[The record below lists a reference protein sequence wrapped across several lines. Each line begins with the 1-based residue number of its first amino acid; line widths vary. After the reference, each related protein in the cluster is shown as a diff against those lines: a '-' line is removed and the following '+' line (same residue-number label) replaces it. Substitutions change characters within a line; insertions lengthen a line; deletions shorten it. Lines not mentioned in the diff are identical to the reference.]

1 MHIKK
6 TIRDLITASA
16 ERAKAAGAL
25 AFETIPAFEVEAAK
39 HAEHGDLATNL
50 ALILAKQ
57 AKQPPR
63 QVAQAII
70 DHLSAPEGMLLKMEI
85 AGPGFINFFIADAY
99 WYKVIAEIHRMGTA
113 YGNSNLGFGVKVQ
126 VEFVSANPTGPLHIG
141 HGRGAAL
148 GDALANLLA
157 ATGHTVEREYY
168 INDVG
173 NQILTLGKSLYFRL
187 RELAG
192 EVVEFPA
199 EGYQGDYMKDLA
211 RDYLA
216 QGNAAPG
223 PEPHADDLVRL
234 GRYAGDV
241 ILNDIKQDLKD
252 FGVRFDTWFSETE
265 LYRQGL
271 VDQGFARLKELGYLY
286 EQDGALWF
294 KATAF
299 GDEKDRVVRRS
310 NGATTYFASDVAYHL
325 HKFQRGYNL
334 VVDIWGADHH
344 GYVPRLQAVAQALGF
359 TGRLQVI
366 LVQLVSLLRQGEPV
380 AMTTRGGT
388 FVTLREV
395 MDEVGK
401 DAARFIFL
409 TRRPDAHLEFD
420 LEVAKQQSSDNPVY
434 YVQYAHARLAS
445 VFRQAAAQGIERQA
459 LDPAR
464 FPRLTLPEEL
474 SILKMLANYPEL
486 VEGAARNLEPHRI
499 TYFLTEL
506 AAQLHSYYYKHR
518 FISDDVEL
526 TQARFWL
533 VSGVKTVLAHG
544 LGVLGVEAPET
555 M

>member
-16 ERAKAAGAL
+16 ERAKASGAL
-25 AFETIPAFEVEAAK
+25 AFDAIPAFEVEAAK
-39 HAEHGDLATNL
+39 HAEHGDLAANL

-70 DHLSAPEGMLLKMEI
+70 DHLAAPEGMLLKMEI

-187 RELAG
+187 RELSG
-192 EVVEFPA
+192 EAVEFPA
-199 EGYQGDYMKDLA
+199 DGYQGGYMKDLA

-223 PEPHADDLVRL
+223 PEPQADDLVRL

-241 ILNDIKQDLKD
+241 ILDDIKRDLKD
-252 FGVRFDTWFSETE
+252 FGVRFDHWFSETE

-271 VDQGFARLKELGYLY
+271 VEQGFTRLKELGYLY

-344 GYVPRLQAVAQALGF
+344 GYVPRLQAVSQALGF

-420 LEVAKQQSSDNPVY
+420 LEVAKQQSNDNPVY

>member
-6 TIRDLITASA
+6 AIRDLITASA
-16 ERAKAAGAL
+16 ERARESGEL
-25 AFETIPAFEVEAAK
+25 TFETMPAFEVEATK
-39 HAEHGDLATNL
+39 HAEHGDLAANL
-50 ALILAKQ
+50 ALVLAKQ
-57 AKQPPR
+57 ARMAPR
-63 QVAQAII
+63 KVAQAII
-70 DHLSAPEGMLLKMEI
+70 DHLSAPKDMLLKVEI

-99 WYKVIAEIHRMGTA
+99 WYRVIAEIHRMGTA
-113 YGNSNLGFGVKVQ
+113 YGNSNLGAGVKVQ

-192 EVVEFPA
+192 EAVEFP
-199 EGYQGDYMKDLA
+199 EDGYQGDYMKDLA

-216 QGNAAPG
+216 EGFAPPP
-223 PEPHADDLVRL
+223 PEPHADTLQTL

-241 ILNDIKQDLKD
+241 ILDEIKQDLKD
-252 FGVRFDTWFSETE
+252 FGVRFDHWFSETE

-271 VDQGFARLKELGYLY
+271 VDQSFTLLKDQGYLY

-294 KATAF
+294 RATAF
-299 GDEKDRVVRRS
+299 GDEKDRVVRRG
-310 NGATTYFASDVAYHL
+310 NGVTTYFASDIAYHL
-325 HKFQRGYNL
+325 HKFRRGYNQ

-344 GYVPRLQAVAQALGF
+344 GYVPRLQAAAQALGF

-366 LVQLVSLLRQGEPV
+366 LVQLVSLLRRGEPV

-409 TRRPDAHLEFD
+409 TRRPDAQLEFD

-445 VFRQAAAQGIERQA
+445 VFRQAAAQGIEREA

-464 FPRLTLPEEL
+464 FPRLSLPEEL
-474 SILKMLANYPEL
+474 TILKMLANYPEL
-486 VEGAARNLEPHRI
+486 VEGAARNREPHRI

-506 AAQLHSYYYKHR
+506 AAQLHSYYYKYR

-544 LGVLGVEAPET
+544 LGILGVEAPET

>member
-16 ERAKAAGAL
+16 ERARESGELTFEAL
-25 AFETIPAFEVEAAK
+25 PAFEVEATK

-50 ALILAKQ
+50 ALVLAKQ
-57 AKQPPR
+57 AKMPPR
-63 QVAQAII
+63 KVAEVINKNLENPANIFWRR
-70 DHLSAPEGMLLKMEI
+70 EI
-85 AGPGFINFFIADAY
+85 AGPGFINFFMADAY
-99 WYKVIAEIHRMGTA
+99 WYRVISEIHRLGPA
-113 YGNSNLGFGVKVQ
+113 YGNSDMGAGVKVQ

-187 RELAG
+187 RELSG
-192 EVVEFPA
+192 EAVEFPA
-199 EGYQGDYMKDLA
+199 DGYQGDYMKDLA

-216 QGNAAPG
+216 QGGAPPP
-223 PEPHADDLVRL
+223 PEPHGDTLLAL

-241 ILNDIKQDLKD
+241 ILAGIKHDLDD
-252 FGVRFDTWFSETE
+252 FGVSFDTWFSETE
-265 LYRQGL
+265 LYRQHL
-271 VDQGFARLKELGYLY
+271 VDQGFTRLKEQGYLY

-294 KATAF
+294 KATEF

-325 HKFQRGYNL
+325 HKFRRGFDR

-344 GYVPRLQAVAQALGF
+344 GYVPRLQAAVQALGF

-409 TRRPDAHLEFD
+409 TRRPDAQLEFD

-445 VFRQAAAQGIERQA
+445 VFRQAAAQGIEVQEI
-459 LDPAR
+459 DPAR

-474 SILKMLANYPEL
+474 TILKMLANYPEL

-533 VSGVKTVLAHG
+533 VSSVKTVLAHG
-544 LGVLGVEAPET
+544 LGILGVEAPET

>member
-1 MHIKK
+1 
-6 TIRDLITASA
+6 
-16 ERAKAAGAL
+16 
-25 AFETIPAFEVEAAK
+25 
-39 HAEHGDLATNL
+39 
-50 ALILAKQ
+50 
-57 AKQPPR
+57 
-63 QVAQAII
+63 
-70 DHLSAPEGMLLKMEI
+70 
-85 AGPGFINFFIADAY
+85 GFINFFIADAY
-99 WYKVIAEIHRMGTA
+99 WYRVIAEIHRMGTA
-113 YGNSNLGFGVKVQ
+113 YGNSNMGAGVKVQ

-187 RELAG
+187 RELSG
-192 EVVEFPA
+192 EAVEFPA

-241 ILNDIKQDLKD
+241 ILDDIKRDLKD
-252 FGVRFDTWFSETE
+252 FGVRFDHWFSETE

-271 VDQGFARLKELGYLY
+271 VDQGFARLQELGYLY

-325 HKFQRGYNL
+325 HKFQRGYDL

-420 LEVAKQQSSDNPVY
+420 LEVAKQQSNDNPVY
-434 YVQYAHARLAS
+434 YVQYAYARLAS

-464 FPRLTLPEEL
+464 FSRLTLPEEL

>member
-1 MHIKK
+1 M
-6 TIRDLITASA
+6 
-16 ERAKAAGAL
+16 
-25 AFETIPAFEVEAAK
+25 
-39 HAEHGDLATNL
+39 
-50 ALILAKQ
+50 IL
-57 AKQPPR
+57 
-63 QVAQAII
+63 
-70 DHLSAPEGMLLKMEI
+70 D
-85 AGPGFINFFIADAY
+85 
-99 WYKVIAEIHRMGTA
+99 
-113 YGNSNLGFGVKVQ
+113 
-126 VEFVSANPTGPLHIG
+126 
-141 HGRGAAL
+141 
-148 GDALANLLA
+148 
-157 ATGHTVEREYY
+157 
-168 INDVG
+168 
-173 NQILTLGKSLYFRL
+173 
-187 RELAG
+187 
-192 EVVEFPA
+192 
-199 EGYQGDYMKDLA
+199 
-211 RDYLA
+211 
-216 QGNAAPG
+216 
-223 PEPHADDLVRL
+223 
-234 GRYAGDV
+234 
-241 ILNDIKQDLKD
+241 DIKQDLKD
-252 FGVRFDTWFSETE
+252 FGVRFDHWFSETE

-271 VDQGFARLKELGYLY
+271 VDQGFARLQELGYLY

-344 GYVPRLQAVAQALGF
+344 GYVPRLQAVSQALGF

-420 LEVAKQQSSDNPVY
+420 LEVAKQQSNDNPVY

>member
-6 TIRDLITASA
+6 NIRDLITASA
-16 ERAKAAGAL
+16 ERAKASSQL
-25 AFETIPAFEVEAAK
+25 VFDTIPAFEVEGAK

-57 AKQPPR
+57 AKLPPR

-70 DHLSAPEGMLLKMEI
+70 DHLAAPEGMLLKVEI

-99 WYKVIAEIHRMGTA
+99 WYRVIAEIHRMGTA
-113 YGNSNLGFGVKVQ
+113 YGNSNMGAGVKVQ

-187 RELAG
+187 RELSG

-199 EGYQGDYMKDLA
+199 DGYQGGYMKDLA

-241 ILNDIKQDLKD
+241 ILDEIKQDLED
-252 FGVRFDTWFSETE
+252 FGVRFDHWFSETE

-271 VDQGFARLKELGYLY
+271 VDQGFARLQDLGYLY
-286 EQDGALWF
+286 EADGALWF

-325 HKFQRGYNL
+325 HKFQRGFDL

-344 GYVPRLQAVAQALGF
+344 GYVPRVQAAVQALGVS
-359 TGRLQVI
+359 GRLQVI

-409 TRRPDAHLEFD
+409 TRRADAHLEFD
-420 LEVAKQQSSDNPVY
+420 LEVAKQQSNDNPVY
-434 YVQYAHARLAS
+434 YVQYAYARLAS
-445 VFRQAAAQGIERQA
+445 VFRQAKAHGIELQA

>member
-16 ERAKAAGAL
+16 ERARESGEL
-25 AFETIPAFEVEAAK
+25 TFDTMPAFEVEATK
-39 HAEHGDLATNL
+39 HPEHGDLAANL
-50 ALILAKQ
+50 ALVLAKQ
-57 AKQPPR
+57 AKMPPR
-63 QVAQAII
+63 KVAELII
-70 DHLSAPEGMLLKMEI
+70 NHLAAPEGMLLKVEI
-85 AGPGFINFFIADAY
+85 AGPGFINFFMADAY
-99 WYKVIAEIHRMGTA
+99 WYRVISEIHRLGQA
-113 YGNSNLGFGVKVQ
+113 YGDSDLGAGVKVQ

-173 NQILTLGKSLYFRL
+173 NQILTLGRSLYFRL

-192 EVVEFPA
+192 EAVEFP
-199 EGYQGDYMKDLA
+199 EDGYQGDYMKDLA

-216 QGNAAPG
+216 AGHAAPG
-223 PEPHADDLVRL
+223 PEPHSDDLLRL
-234 GRYAGDV
+234 GRFAGDV
-241 ILNDIKQDLKD
+241 ILNEIKQDLKD
-252 FGVRFDTWFSETE
+252 FGVRFDNWFSETR
-265 LYRQGL
+265 LYEWGRMEKTFDLLLERGL
-271 VDQGFARLKELGYLY
+271 LY

-294 KATAF
+294 KAADF

-325 HKFQRGYNL
+325 YKFQRGYNL

-359 TGRLQVI
+359 EGRLRVI

-409 TRRPDAHLEFD
+409 TRRPDAQLEFD

-445 VFRQAAAQGIERQA
+445 VFRQAEAQGIERGEI
-459 LDPAR
+459 DPAR
-464 FPRLTLPEEL
+464 FPLLTLPEEMA
-474 SILKMLANYPEL
+474 ILKLLANYPEL
-486 VEGAARNLEPHRI
+486 VEGAAHNREPHRI

-526 TQARFWL
+526 TQVRFWL
-533 VSGVKTVLAHG
+533 VSGVKAVLAHG
-544 LGVLGVEAPET
+544 LGILGVEAPET